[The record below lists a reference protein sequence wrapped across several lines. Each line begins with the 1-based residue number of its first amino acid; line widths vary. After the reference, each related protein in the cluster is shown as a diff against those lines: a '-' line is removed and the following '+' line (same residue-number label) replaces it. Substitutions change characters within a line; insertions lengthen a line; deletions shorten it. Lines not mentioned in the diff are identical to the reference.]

1 MDVQA
6 IAEGALVGY
15 NPFMRSVLTALF
27 VLGLVLA
34 FAVSAVPALA
44 HDVDCSAV
52 SGDGP
57 AGVDL
62 RAVCTID
69 AATGRYTHHH
79 QFGLD
84 PAIGMLPLFG
94 GIGIAGVG
102 ALAWRILGGRA
113 GRRLEAMTPSDW
125 WQCGACGSLNQPNR
139 GLCYSCRRP
148 YDPSAPRVPTATD
161 AAPIV
166 D

>member
-6 IAEGALVGY
+6 IADGALVGY
-15 NPFMRSVLTALF
+15 NPFMRSLLTAVF
-27 VLGLVLA
+27 VLGAVLA
-34 FAVSAVPALA
+34 LVTAVPALA
-44 HDVDCSAV
+44 HDLDCSAV
-52 SGDGP
+52 SADGP
-57 AGVDL
+57 LGDPS
-62 RAVCTID
+62 AVCAID

-84 PAIGMLPLFG
+84 PAIGMLALFG

-102 ALAWRILGGRA
+102 ALAWRILGGRV
-113 GRRLEAMTPSDW
+113 GRRLEATTPSDW

-148 YDPSAPRVPTATD
+148 YDPSVPPVPTATD
-161 AAPIV
+161 AAPIAE
-166 D
+166 

>member
-6 IAEGALVGY
+6 IADGAILGY
-15 NPFMRSVLTALF
+15 NPFMRSVLTAVF
-27 VLGLVLA
+27 VLGAVLA
-34 FAVSAVPALA
+34 LASAGPALA
-44 HDVDCSAV
+44 HDFDCSAV
-52 SGDGP
+52 SADGSAGDPG
-57 AGVDL
+57 
-62 RAVCTID
+62 AVCTID

-84 PAIGMLPLFG
+84 PALGMLALFG

-102 ALAWRILGGRA
+102 ALAWRILGGRG
-113 GRRLEAMTPSDW
+113 GRRLEETAPSDW

-148 YDPSAPRVPTATD
+148 YDPSAARVPTATD
-161 AAPIV
+161 VATIA